1 MQDVAARYLGALDGV
16 DRHVRAITPD
26 RWADP
31 TPCTEWD
38 LRALV
43 DHLVYE
49 TLWVPDLVAGATLAE
64 VGGRYE
70 GDRLDGDPIGAWEA
84 AKEAAVDGVRSSGLD
99 VPVHTSGGE
108 LTADEYL
115 TQMLFDASI
124 HGWDVAQSIGVE
136 HTIPDDAAS
145 DLHAWFA
152 PQAAG
157 WVDAG
162 ILAPPVEVP
171 EDADP
176 STHLIALSGRNPAA
190 PLG

>member
-1 MQDVAARYLGALDGV
+1 MQDVAARYLGALDEV
-16 DRHVRAITPD
+16 DRHVRRITSG
-26 RWADP
+26 RWSDP

-38 LRALV
+38 LRMLL

-49 TLWVPDLVAGATLAE
+49 TLWVPDLVAGATLTE
-64 VGGRYE
+64 IGSRYE
-70 GDRLDGDPIGAWEA
+70 GDRLGDDPIGAWGSAKVA
-84 AKEAAVDGVRSSGLD
+84 AIDGVRSSNLD
-99 VPVHTSGGE
+99 APVHTSGGE

-136 HTIPDDAAS
+136 HTIPDDVAR
-145 DLHAWFA
+145 DLCAWFA

-157 WVDAG
+157 WVEAG

-176 STHLIALSGRNPAA
+176 STNLVALSGRNPAA

>member
-1 MQDVAARYLGALDGV
+1 MQDVAARYLGALDEV
-16 DRHVRAITPD
+16 DRHVQAIA
-26 RWADP
+26 ADQWSNP

-64 VGGRYE
+64 VGSRYE
-70 GDRLDGDPIGAWEA
+70 GDRLGGHPTGAWEA
-84 AKEAAVDGVRSSGLD
+84 AKAAAGDGVRSSPLD
-99 VPVHTSGGE
+99 VPVHTSGGV

-136 HTIPDDAAS
+136 HSIPDDVAR
-145 DLHAWFA
+145 DLHDWFA

-157 WVDAG
+157 WVEAG
-162 ILAPPVEVP
+162 ILAPPVEVA

>member
-1 MQDVAARYLGALDGV
+1 MQDVAARYLRALDEV
-16 DRHVRAITPD
+16 DRHLATITSE

-49 TLWVPDLVAGATLAE
+49 TLWVPDLVAGATLAQ
-64 VGGRYE
+64 VGSRYE
-70 GDRLDGDPIGAWEA
+70 GDRLGDDPIGAWRA
-84 AKEAAVDGVRSSGLD
+84 AKLATVQAVRTSGLD
-99 VPVHTSGGE
+99 VSVHTSGGE

-124 HGWDVAQSIGVE
+124 HGWDVAQAIGVA
-136 HTIPDDAAS
+136 HGIPDEVAR
-145 DLHAWFA
+145 DLYAWFA

-157 WVDAG
+157 WVEAG

-171 EDADP
+171 EDADV
-176 STHLIALSGRNPAA
+176 STRLVALSGRNPAA

>member
-1 MQDVAARYLGALDGV
+1 
-16 DRHVRAITPD
+16 
-26 RWADP
+26 
-31 TPCTEWD
+31 
-38 LRALV
+38 
-43 DHLVYE
+43 
-49 TLWVPDLVAGATLAE
+49 LWVPDLVAGATLPE
-64 VGGRYE
+64 VGSRYE
-70 GDRLDGDPIGAWEA
+70 GDRLGGDPIGAWEA

-124 HGWDVAQSIGVE
+124 HGWDVAQSVGVE
-136 HTIPDDAAS
+136 HTIPDDVAR
-145 DLHAWFA
+145 DLRAWSA
-152 PQAAG
+152 PQVAG
-157 WVDAG
+157 WVEAG
-162 ILAPPVEVP
+162 ILAPPVAVP

>member
-1 MQDVAARYLGALDGV
+1 MQDLAARYLGALDEV

-26 RWADP
+26 RWTDP

-64 VGGRYE
+64 VGSRYE
-70 GDRLDGDPIGAWEA
+70 GDRLGDDPIGAWAA
-84 AKEAAVDGVRSSGLD
+84 AKEAAVDGVRSSNLD

-124 HGWDVAQSIGVE
+124 HGWDVAQSIGVD
-136 HTIPDDAAS
+136 HAIPDDVAR
-145 DLHAWFA
+145 DLHAWFS

-157 WVDAG
+157 WVEAG
-162 ILAPPVEVP
+162 ILAPPIEVP
-171 EDADP
+171 DDADP

>member
-1 MQDVAARYLGALDGV
+1 MQDVAARYLGALDEV
-16 DRHVRAITPD
+16 DRHVQAIAPD
-26 RWADP
+26 QWSNP

-70 GDRLDGDPIGAWEA
+70 GDRLGGDPIGAWGA
-84 AKEAAVDGVRSSGLD
+84 AKAAAGDGVRSSPLG

-136 HTIPDDAAS
+136 HSIPDDVAR
-145 DLHAWFA
+145 DLHEWFA

-157 WVDAG
+157 WVEAG
-162 ILAPPVEVP
+162 ILAPPVEVAD
-171 EDADP
+171 DADAP
-176 STHLIALSGRNPAA
+176 IRLVALSGRNPIA

>member
-1 MQDVAARYLGALDGV
+1 MQDVAARYLGALDEV

-26 RWADP
+26 RWNDP

-64 VGGRYE
+64 VGSRYE
-70 GDRLDGDPIGAWEA
+70 GDRLGRDPIGAWA
-84 AKEAAVDGVRSSGLD
+84 AANEAAVDGVRSSNLD

-136 HTIPDDAAS
+136 HTIPDDVAR

-152 PQAAG
+152 PQASG
-157 WVDAG
+157 WVEAG
-162 ILAPPVEVP
+162 ILAPPIEVP
-171 EDADP
+171 DDADP
-176 STHLIALSGRNPAA
+176 TTHLIALSGRNPAA